1 MKIIIKTLFLS
12 FVIFQSCMPTR
23 MIKPLKK
30 GEKSVGAH
38 FGGPMINFSGAPI
51 PVPFTSI
58 TGATG
63 IKDDLTAFG
72 SIHTTSALFGVAQV
86 DLGVLKQVYQSQ
98 DSTFGITTSPQL
110 NLALD
115 KWEGNFKLWPV
126 LDINAYWHYKNG
138 KDNFAYTGIT
148 NWFELSRL
156 RAHGEKQPNFWL
168 PAFNLGH
175 QFTRTKMD
183 YFVETKLM
191 APFNRNDETVVD
203 YVKLTGNK
211 GVFGIYFGLR
221 KKF

>member
-1 MKIIIKTLFLS
+1 MKLIKLILITC
-12 FVIFQSCMPTR
+12 VIFQSCMPTR
-23 MIKPLKK
+23 MVKPLKK
-30 GEKSVGAH
+30 GEKSIGAH
-38 FGGPMINFSGAPI
+38 FGGPMINFAGAPI

-63 IKDDLTAFG
+63 IKDDLTAYG
-72 SIHTTSALFGVAQV
+72 SLHTTSAIFGVAQV
-86 DLGVLKQVYQSQ
+86 DLGILRQLYQSK

-110 NLALD
+110 NLAID
-115 KWEGNFKLWPV
+115 RWEGNFRAWPV

-138 KDNFAYTGIT
+138 NQNFAYTGLT
-148 NWFELSRL
+148 NWFELAGK
-156 RAHGEKQPNFWL
+156 RAHGENRSNFWL

-183 YFVETKLM
+183 YFFETKLM

-203 YVKLTGNK
+203 YVKLTGQK
-211 GVFGIYFGLR
+211 GVFGVYFGLR